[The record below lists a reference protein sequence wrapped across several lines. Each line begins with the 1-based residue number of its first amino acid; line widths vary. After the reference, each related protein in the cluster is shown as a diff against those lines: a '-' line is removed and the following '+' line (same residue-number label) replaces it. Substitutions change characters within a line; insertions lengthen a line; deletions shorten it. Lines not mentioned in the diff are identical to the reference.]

1 MSSDSD
7 INNNSP
13 QAKRKRTPPP
23 GPNDVSQFPGDGP
36 TQPNLMVY
44 PAVRMG
50 DRDRRFNKNFSST
63 TLRNPFSPNCWPSFC
78 SHRESP
84 ARINVRRQSAREAT
98 S

>member
-36 TQPNLMVY
+36 THPNLMVY

-50 DRDRRFNKNFSST
+50 DRDRRFNKKFYALHSWCEYSVSLNRVFCFASGAMEGISMPL
-63 TLRNPFSPNCWPSFC
+63 LRGLL
-78 SHRESP
+78 
-84 ARINVRRQSAREAT
+84 
-98 S
+98 